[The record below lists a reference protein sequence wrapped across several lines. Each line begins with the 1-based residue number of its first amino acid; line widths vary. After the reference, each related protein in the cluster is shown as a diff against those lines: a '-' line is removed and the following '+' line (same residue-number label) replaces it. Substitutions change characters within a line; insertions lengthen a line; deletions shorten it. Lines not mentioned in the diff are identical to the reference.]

1 MPARTLRDLCAPIG
15 ESSLK
20 AFEENNCKSSIDNL
34 SAIVISHDELRFEST
49 SKVLERIGFTS
60 IKRYHPLQFQDPELN
75 KKFSTFIGENISSI
89 IHNDGK
95 NSKYRSLTLAFLD
108 IMKSFAQTK
117 GSMSDWLYIFEDDIA
132 LHNLSIAPICDIKA
146 AETVAMGDGI
156 LYLGACPKTCYKFSA
171 VTFLGR
177 VFEKCWGH
185 CAHAIGITK
194 WKSFS
199 LPELMKTITYN
210 NPKCWYVDRSDDRRQ
225 YHPRCYYFDIALRD
239 YGKEVSGGIY
249 LAGSHMITENPGGAV
264 MRGMIYQ
271 DRNKFKSSI

>member
-1 MPARTLRDLCAPIG
+1 
-15 ESSLK
+15 
-20 AFEENNCKSSIDNL
+20 
-34 SAIVISHDELRFEST
+34 
-49 SKVLERIGFTS
+49 
-60 IKRYHPLQFQDPELN
+60 
-75 KKFSTFIGENISSI
+75 
-89 IHNDGK
+89 
-95 NSKYRSLTLAFLD
+95 
-108 IMKSFAQTK
+108 MKSFAQTK

-199 LPELMKTITYN
+199 LPEFQKQKIS
-210 NPKCWYVDRSDDRRQ
+210 YVPVLRDTVAHFICPCQKNCR
-225 YHPRCYYFDIALRD
+225 YYFIPPRR
-239 YGKEVSGGIY
+239 E
-249 LAGSHMITENPGGAV
+249 GGAET
-264 MRGMIYQ
+264 RATE
-271 DRNKFKSSI
+271 R